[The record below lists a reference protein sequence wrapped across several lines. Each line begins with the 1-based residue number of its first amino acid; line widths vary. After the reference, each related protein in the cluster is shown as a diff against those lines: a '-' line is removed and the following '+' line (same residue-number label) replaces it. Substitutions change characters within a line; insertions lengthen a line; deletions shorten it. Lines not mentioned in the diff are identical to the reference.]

1 MREEEQGCLTIL
13 KKSVRE
19 CAEANFP
26 HGACRICLVT
36 LEAALKAQIDINEHE
51 LALMQEEQ
59 WLTGDY
65 CACGDDEINVNC
77 TGCF

>member
-1 MREEEQGCLTIL
+1 MREEEQACLTIL

-36 LEAALKAQIDINEHE
+36 LEAALKAEIDINQHE
-51 LALMQEEQ
+51 LELMQDEQ
-59 WLTGDY
+59 WLTGHY
-65 CACGDDEINVNC
+65 CACRDDEINLNC

>member
-1 MREEEQGCLTIL
+1 MREEEDACLTIL

-26 HGACRICLVT
+26 HGACRICLIT
-36 LEAALKAQIDINEHE
+36 LEAALKAQIDINEYE
-51 LALMQEEQ
+51 LALMEEEA
-59 WLTGDY
+59 WLTGNY
-65 CACGDDEINVNC
+65 CSCQYDEININC

>member
-1 MREEEQGCLTIL
+1 MREEEEGCLTIL

-51 LALMQEEQ
+51 LALMQEDA
-59 WLTGDY
+59 WLNGNNCY
-65 CACGDDEINVNC
+65 CREDHINLNC

>member
-1 MREEEQGCLTIL
+1 MREDEMACLTIL

-36 LEAALKAQIDINEHE
+36 LEAALKAQIDINQHE
-51 LALMQEEQ
+51 LELMEEEQ
-59 WLTGDY
+59 WLTGHY
-65 CACGDDEINVNC
+65 CGCRDDEINLNC

>member
-1 MREEEQGCLTIL
+1 MREEEQACLTIL

-26 HGACRICLVT
+26 HGPCRICLVT
-36 LEAALKAQIDINEHE
+36 LEAALKAQININEHE
-51 LALMQEEQ
+51 LELMQEEA
-59 WLTGDY
+59 WLTGNY
-65 CACGDDEINVNC
+65 CVCRDDEINLNC

>member
-1 MREEEQGCLTIL
+1 MREEEQSCLTIL

-26 HGACRICLVT
+26 HGACRICLVM

-59 WLTGDY
+59 WLTGNY
-65 CACGDDEINVNC
+65 CACRDDEINVNC

>member
-1 MREEEQGCLTIL
+1 MREEEQACLTIL

-65 CACGDDEINVNC
+65 CACSDDEINLNC

>member
-1 MREEEQGCLTIL
+1 MREEEEACLTIL

-36 LEAALKAQIDINEHE
+36 LEAALNAQIDINEHE
-51 LALMQEEQ
+51 LALMHEDE
-59 WLTGDY
+59 WLTGHY
-65 CACGDDEINVNC
+65 CCCRDDEINLNC

>member
-1 MREEEQGCLTIL
+1 MREEEQACLTIL

-59 WLTGDY
+59 WLTPNY
-65 CACGDDEINVNC
+65 CACRDDEINVNC

>member
-1 MREEEQGCLTIL
+1 MREEEEACLTIL

-51 LALMQEEQ
+51 LALMQEDA
-59 WLTGDY
+59 WLNGND
-65 CACGDDEINVNC
+65 CSCREDHINLNC

>member
-1 MREEEQGCLTIL
+1 MREEEQACLTIL

-59 WLTGDY
+59 WLNGNY
-65 CACGDDEINVNC
+65 CACRDDEINVNC

>member
-1 MREEEQGCLTIL
+1 MREDEMACLTIL

-26 HGACRICLVT
+26 HGPCRICLVT
-36 LEAALKAQIDINEHE
+36 LEAALKAQIDINQHE
-51 LALMQEEQ
+51 LELMQEEQ

-65 CACGDDEINVNC
+65 CACRDDEINLNC